1 VNNGEW
7 VNFYIGGQP
16 CIRMNICMRMNHAIL
31 KIPARGGTGKVSCYG
46 QNPKFFWTYIVK
58 NQHLIS
64 IIRRYTI
71 NLHDKA

>member
-1 VNNGEW
+1 
-7 VNFYIGGQP
+7 
-16 CIRMNICMRMNHAIL
+16 MNHAIL